1 MRITVENFNYE
12 EKLKEIS
19 SKLNGVTKYKE
30 THEFKN
36 AMENISKLSSLLK
49 DIVVA
54 VNQSE
59 AMQSFSRFAN
69 QIKSFQLPAPSQD
82 VIKGMKCFHNLNKLE
97 RLQWPLYFMYTD
109 ELMEALNPYTYLSE
123 DNEQKI
129 REIVFDFCT
138 VEFVEKL
145 YEDWIK
151 SSVINE
157 KRIPILREAIEMY
170 MNNAYYACVA
180 LLACQLNGIITDT
193 YEMQV
198 SYGKEFDF
206 EEVMHAYESFNPT
219 KEKPNRIDKKREK
232 NQLLWFITDAEDG
245 IVYWIKAIEYIYNI
259 ILTSD
264 NTMDESNHPCRNKIC
279 HGIQMNY
286 GTKEHSL
293 KSILTIDMMIRLA
306 ENLKSVN
313 EESVKL

>member
-1 MRITVENFNYE
+1 MTVENSNYE

-19 SKLNGVTKYKE
+19 SKLNGITKYKE
-30 THEFKN
+30 TPEFIN

-49 DIVVA
+49 DVVVT

-69 QIKSFQLPAPSQD
+69 QIKRFQIPAPSQD
-82 VIKGMKCFHNLNKLE
+82 VIKGLRCFRNLNKLE
-97 RLQWPLYFMYTD
+97 SLRWPLYFVYTD
-109 ELMEALNPYTYLSE
+109 ELMEALNPYTYLSDE
-123 DNEQKI
+123 NEQKI

-145 YEDWIK
+145 YEDWTK

-170 MNNAYYACVA
+170 MNNAYYACVSIFS
-180 LLACQLNGIITDT
+180 CQLNGIITDT
-193 YEMQV
+193 YKMQE

-206 EEVMHAYESFNPT
+206 EEVKNAYESFNPT
-219 KEKPNRIDKKREK
+219 KGQPNKINEKSEK
-232 NQLLWFITDAEDG
+232 NQLLWFITEAEEG
-245 IVYWIKAIEYIYNI
+245 IVYWIKAVEYIYNI

-264 NTMDESNHPCRNKIC
+264 NKMNESNHPCRNKIC